1 MDYADGVLATS
12 TPSRR
17 RCAPPIVRQQ
27 RVSNMKHKPVAIAG
41 LVLLAALAGWLG
53 CAGMRAAQL
62 YQSGTQALNA
72 GDGELAVAQL
82 REASLLQP
90 AASEIQ
96 NHLGLAY
103 VVAGQHS
110 QALAAFE
117 RAVFL
122 DCENSAAIK
131 NLAAARAAAE
141 DQRQADATQLLGG
154 S

>member
-1 MDYADGVLATS
+1 MK
-12 TPSRR
+12 
-17 RCAPPIVRQQ
+17 Q
-27 RVSNMKHKPVAIAG
+27 RPVAIAG
-41 LVLLAALAGWLG
+41 LVLLAALSGWLG

-82 REASLLQP
+82 REASRLQP

-103 VVAGQHS
+103 VVAGQQA

-141 DQRQADATQLLGG
+141 DQRQADATQFLGG